1 MIEKQNEMPDTELD
15 VTIVQSTDGEVDP
28 PQNVKTRG
36 MIMTYMDKDE
46 DGDDEPVTVLGGGM
60 TGEDML
66 KMVINFKTTL
76 MRAMDPHEAKVLFTL
91 ADAFVEKME
100 DEGKL

>member
-1 MIEKQNEMPDTELD
+1 MMENPKVMPDTELE
-15 VTIVQSTDGEVDP
+15 VTVIQSTNGEVDP
-28 PQNVKTRG
+28 PQNLKTRG
-36 MIMTYMDKDE
+36 MIMTYLEKDD
-46 DGDDEPVTVLGGGM
+46 DGDFEPVTVLGGGI
-60 TGEDML
+60 TGEEML

-76 MRAMDPHEAKVLFTL
+76 MRTMEPHEAKILFTL